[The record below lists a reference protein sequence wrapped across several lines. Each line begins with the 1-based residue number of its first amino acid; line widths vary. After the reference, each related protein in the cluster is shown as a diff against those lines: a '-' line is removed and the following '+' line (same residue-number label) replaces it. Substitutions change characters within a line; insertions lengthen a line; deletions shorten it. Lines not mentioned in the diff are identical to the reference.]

1 MSRYAQLV
9 TLALLCS
16 VALNGYLLLD
26 NIESAD
32 AALAEQELAL
42 ETSEPHAEQRRARA
56 PQTTLSQQSGTSN
69 TPDSQG
75 SSSVSDTATTAVMTE
90 LNSESISQA
99 RAWLAAGEYG
109 NVEAFI
115 QRMSREHF
123 DNPDLLLLEADW
135 LLATQPLS
143 LALTH
148 FYGLLDDNVLPADQQ
163 EVLATRVE
171 SLRDEAIRALYEGHE
186 WDMLAQFIE
195 PLFQLFPTDRSLILL
210 LAESYAQQQKYV
222 LMEDTL
228 ASLPPDHPGAEKLRS
243 RMQTAQ
249 TENNNEDT
257 FDNSLP
263 DKTLTSRVSLEKYG
277 EHYLVDVNMQGTD
290 TKLLLDTGASSTAIN
305 RDVYR
310 RLQRFNRLQMLGLFD
325 VNTAGG
331 PIRAPLV
338 RIESLTLGPY
348 TLKDVGVLVLPRT
361 FSGNNDGLLGMN
373 VLKQFRFQLDQ
384 DKAELVLAARN

>member
-9 TLALLCS
+9 TVALLCS
-16 VALNGYLLLD
+16 VALNGYLLLQD
-26 NIESAD
+26 NESASTLPTESD
-32 AALAEQELAL
+32 RVYYRQSEVSGVQREL
-42 ETSEPHAEQRRARA
+42 TT
-56 PQTTLSQQSGTSN
+56 PQA
-69 TPDSQG
+69 
-75 SSSVSDTATTAVMTE
+75 SSSVHSSPSPNAESQHNAAITSEAI
-90 LNSESISQA
+90 SESMTQA
-99 RAWLAAGEYG
+99 KAWLAAGEYG
-109 NVEAFI
+109 KVEGFI
-115 QRMSREHF
+115 QRMSRQHY
-123 DNPDLLLLEADW
+123 DNPDLLLLEANW

-148 FYGLLDDNVLPADQQ
+148 FYGLLDDEVLPADQQ
-163 EVLATRVE
+163 EALATRTE
-171 SLRDEAIRALYEGHE
+171 SLRDEAIRALYEGRE

-210 LAESYAQQQKYV
+210 LAESYAQQEKYI

-228 ASLPPDHPGAEKLRS
+228 ASLPPDHPGAEKLRN
-243 RMQTAQ
+243 RMQTTQ
-249 TENNNEDT
+249 TEDNNEET

-277 EHYLVDVNMQGTD
+277 EHYLVDINMQGTD

-338 RIESLTLGPY
+338 RVESLTLGPY
-348 TLKDVGVLVLPRT
+348 TLKDVGVLVLPRS
-361 FSGNNDGLLGMN
+361 FSGNSDGLLGMN

-384 DKAELVLAARN
+384 DKAELILAARN